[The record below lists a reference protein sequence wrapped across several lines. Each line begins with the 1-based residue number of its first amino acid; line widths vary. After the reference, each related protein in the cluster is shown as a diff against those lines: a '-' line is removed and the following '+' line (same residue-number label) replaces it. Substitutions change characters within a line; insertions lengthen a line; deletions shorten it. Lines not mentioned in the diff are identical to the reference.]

1 MIHTGCQDVI
11 ITGSTVTERVLGV
24 ARDSAK
30 IRERVNLVRIQVTR
44 IEILLALQVSQLLLL
59 LLLVPVMAVALLLLM
74 MMIPMGSPGAHLAR
88 LFLD

>member
-11 ITGSTVTERVLGV
+11 ITGSTVTKRVLGV

-59 LLLVPVMAVALLLLM
+59 LLVPVMAVALLLLM
-74 MMIPMGSPGAHLAR
+74 MMIPMGSSGAHLAR

>member
-44 IEILLALQVSQLLLL
+44 IEILLALQVSLLLL

>member
-59 LLLVPVMAVALLLLM
+59 LVPVMAVALLLLM

>member
-11 ITGSTVTERVLGV
+11 ITGSTVTKRVLGV

-59 LLLVPVMAVALLLLM
+59 LVPVMAVALLLLM

>member
-59 LLLVPVMAVALLLLM
+59 LVPVMAVALLLLM
-74 MMIPMGSPGAHLAR
+74 MMIPMGSSGAHLAR

>member
-59 LLLVPVMAVALLLLM
+59 LVPVMAVALLLLM
-74 MMIPMGSPGAHLAR
+74 MMIPMGAPGAHLAR

>member
-59 LLLVPVMAVALLLLM
+59 LLVPVMAVALLLLM